1 MGLGMRNQKRF
12 KKQDD
17 IQWGGSLVTTVIMIL
32 LIVAVSFWATR
43 TISRMEEERSLERLY
58 EETGS
63 LADNIEMYMN
73 NDGEELEMLSAVITH
88 YEDPSSPELWN
99 LLDSHT
105 NVGLMS
111 RIELLL
117 PGDIVLTSGGKP
129 VDASGLISFEEEAA
143 KGIHIS
149 DRELDILHQDTYIVR
164 HYVPVNRDGKTIAML
179 YGVVV
184 LGELPETASLSP
196 YGGNGALYIIDGKTG
211 DFLADTWHNGE
222 LGNTQFLGDRKSAPG
237 SLSPDQIKQMLSSG
251 ESRYVVYASETAGEY
266 LYFYYEPM
274 AINDWRI
281 AMSVPESVVF
291 ESANAIKRVLKQF
304 LAFELACFVVY
315 FLWMTGHVRRMT
327 AEKQRRLDTINHIYD
342 VERLLFN
349 AHEKK
354 ENVYAALEKLG
365 SILSAGMV
373 SFWIL
378 DADGGNEWFFWE
390 KGRPAEERR
399 ENSGLESAGK
409 LLEFFSDG
417 NEMYG
422 SDSERELRNIFPE
435 KEFPDLYNVTAV
447 PVEDMSGHI
456 CGILAVCNAKRSH
469 EQAALLKN
477 MQFSFGMFCKNLKS
491 YMEIQE
497 QGDRD
502 ALTGLYNRN
511 RYERDLPAI
520 YAEHRAS
527 LACVYID
534 VNGLHEKN
542 NTEGHDTGDR
552 MLCAVASGIQEHFRT
567 EYLYRTGG
575 DEFILF
581 LPDADEADIEAQSE
595 DLISVLTE
603 SDYHISVGFQCETDI
618 SSISLLIKRAEQK
631 MYAEKKKY
639 YEKHDRRSS
648 RN

>member
-1 MGLGMRNQKRF
+1 M
-12 KKQDD
+12 
-17 IQWGGSLVTTVIMIL
+17 
-32 LIVAVSFWATR
+32 
-43 TISRMEEERSLERLY
+43 
-58 EETGS
+58 
-63 LADNIEMYMN
+63 
-73 NDGEELEMLSAVITH
+73 
-88 YEDPSSPELWN
+88 
-99 LLDSHT
+99 
-105 NVGLMS
+105 
-111 RIELLL
+111 
-117 PGDIVLTSGGKP
+117 
-129 VDASGLISFEEEAA
+129 
-143 KGIHIS
+143 
-149 DRELDILHQDTYIVR
+149 
-164 HYVPVNRDGKTIAML
+164 
-179 YGVVV
+179 
-184 LGELPETASLSP
+184 
-196 YGGNGALYIIDGKTG
+196 
-211 DFLADTWHNGE
+211 
-222 LGNTQFLGDRKSAPG
+222 
-237 SLSPDQIKQMLSSG
+237 
-251 ESRYVVYASETAGEY
+251 
-266 LYFYYEPM
+266 
-274 AINDWRI
+274 
-281 AMSVPESVVF
+281 
-291 ESANAIKRVLKQF
+291 
-304 LAFELACFVVY
+304 
-315 FLWMTGHVRRMT
+315 
-327 AEKQRRLDTINHIYD
+327 
-342 VERLLFN
+342 ERLLFN

-639 YEKHDRRSS
+639 YEKYGRKNFQDI
-648 RN
+648 